1 MSDPATSGRR
11 VRGGGRAARL
21 ALREAAPAAD
31 RKPIWAGMEGGS
43 YNPLSARDLERI
55 HDAAL
60 RLACDDGR
68 IQRFRLRAVHKNQ
81 IPSRGILA
89 ARGQCEGEN
98 CHANH
103 SCSA

>member
-60 RLACDDGR
+60 DILSDVGVGSPTDEVIELATAKGCRLNSKGR
-68 IQRFRLRAVHKNQ
+68 LIFPRALVED
-81 IPSRGILA
+81 R
-89 ARGQCEGEN
+89 
-98 CHANH
+98 
-103 SCSA
+103 